1 MPSPRTW
8 DIFCT
13 VVDNYGDIGVS
24 WRLARQLATEYGF
37 RVRLW
42 VDDLESFRRLAPEI
56 DPALAEQSCRG
67 VEVRRW
73 TRPFS
78 DVVPGDVVVEAFA
91 CHLPENFLT
100 AMAAR
105 GPKPLWLNLE
115 YLSAEDWVES
125 CHGLVSP
132 HPRLPLVKHFFF
144 PGFVPGTGGLLL
156 ERGLAERR
164 RAFQDD
170 PSAIAGFWQSIG
182 VPTPRPEELRVS
194 LFSYENGAIPG
205 LLEAWTR
212 AGYRVCC
219 LVPEGRTLKQV
230 SAFFGQEEGSPGSV
244 FSRGN
249 LEVRVLPFVE
259 QEAYDPLLW
268 ACDCNF
274 VRGEDSFVRAQWAA
288 RPLVWHIY
296 PQEDEAHRKKLQAF
310 MNLYCAEL
318 PMDATAALHAFWEAW
333 NHGQGAGEAW
343 HGFWQHRDAL
353 EGNARRWADR
363 LLQHG
368 DLALNLVQ
376 FFENRLK

>member
-1 MPSPRTW
+1 MASHRTW
-8 DIFCT
+8 DIFCN

-24 WRLARQLATEYGF
+24 WRLARQLAAEYGF

-56 DPALAEQSCRG
+56 DPARAGQSSRG
-67 VEVRRW
+67 VEVRHW
-73 TRPFS
+73 TKPFP
-78 DVVPGDVVVEAFA
+78 DVVPGDVVVEAFGTA
-91 CHLPENFLT
+91 LPDRFLD
-100 AMAAR
+100 AMAAKEA
-105 GPKPLWLNLE
+105 KPFWINLE
-115 YLSAEDWVES
+115 YLSAEDWVQS
-125 CHGLVSP
+125 CHGLASP

-144 PGFVPGTGGLLL
+144 PGFVRGTGGLLL
-156 ERGLAERR
+156 EQGLAERR
-164 RAFQDD
+164 RAFQED
-170 PSAIAGFWQSIG
+170 PAAAARFWQSLG
-182 VPTPRPEELRVS
+182 LPEPRTSEIRIS
-194 LFSYENGAIPG
+194 LFCYENRAIPG
-205 LLEAWTR
+205 LLEAWAR
-212 AGYRVCC
+212 AGHPVCC
-219 LVPEGRTLKQV
+219 LVPEGRALKQV
-230 SAFFGQEEGSPGSV
+230 SAFFGQEEGAPGNV
-244 FSRGN
+244 FFRDD

-259 QEAYDPLLW
+259 QEAYDSLLW

-318 PMDATAALHAFWEAW
+318 PMDAMAGLHAFWEAW
-333 NHGQGAGEAW
+333 NHGEGAGEAW
-343 HGFWQHRDAL
+343 QGFWQHREAL